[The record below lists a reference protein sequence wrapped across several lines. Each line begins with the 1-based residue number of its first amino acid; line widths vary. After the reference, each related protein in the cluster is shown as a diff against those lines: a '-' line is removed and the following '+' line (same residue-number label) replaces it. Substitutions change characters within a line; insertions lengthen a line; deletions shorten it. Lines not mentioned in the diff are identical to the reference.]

1 MIPTLNFWQL
11 GLILFIFL
19 VIIFIFYRFTKKN
32 QNKIENNNEYGSAK
46 FANEKD
52 LHKTFEKENLHNIKE
67 FGFPIYFDKDLNYM
81 LVDRQTPHWLFLGS
95 TGSGKSLTAVKP
107 QAGMIATAKNKRSVF
122 FSDPKG
128 ELFNDTAKMF
138 KDNGYE
144 VKTLDFRNPTLSNKL
159 NILEPVI
166 EEWENYFQKKRKAN
180 KLELQKALLVDDYQK
195 AHETYLNS
203 KNLERKS
210 QAEDLLTRLEDE
222 IIILDDERDIL
233 TNEYMSSYGEAC
245 SLVLAI
251 SDMITQEANA
261 KDPFWNNSAGNL
273 LSGLIFY
280 FLEQYENEIITRDQ
294 ITLNMISKFQI
305 STTSEANSKKFKQ
318 IVEQIPY
325 NYNSK
330 LKLTPIIGSAENTYK
345 SITAVFGQKMAIFND
360 LSVAN
365 VTSKS
370 DFSFD
375 ALGKGIE
382 TVDENGNKIIKPVAL
397 YIIIKDEDETF
408 NVLISLIVGLMY
420 KRLVKL
426 AVNSPKGKV
435 PINIV
440 FMLDEFANCPAFSG
454 IESMV
459 TVARSR
465 GMMFQFFIQEL
476 AQLDKVY
483 GKEVGNIIRGNA
495 GLVYLKTTSQETA
508 KAVSERLGKQT
519 ISTTS
524 YSRGIGWKESFNGNR
539 NTSLMGRELF
549 TPDEI
554 MNLEYKTIIFPIKKS
569 DPIFRDTIP
578 FFTFEKKNHKFYEGT
593 VERTPYLLSLLD
605 NNVFTVEKVPGV
617 DFKSSREELM
627 SRNESRRVL
636 ERNRRRKVMGQQDI
650 NLLKPAMEQAKQ
662 VLKSNVFSEDIKESE
677 NGSNY
682 GIIITKKQI
691 TKEQESLLQKINKN
705 QNRIAYKIDTDNE
718 NNKSKI
724 SIHIVNVIN
733 AMQNWIDIST
743 LPVDLPPE

>member
-11 GLILFIFL
+11 GLILFVFL

-203 KNLERKS
+203 KSLERKS

-280 FLEQYENEIITRDQ
+280 FLLQYEN
-294 ITLNMISKFQI
+294 
-305 STTSEANSKKFKQ
+305 
-318 IVEQIPY
+318 
-325 NYNSK
+325 
-330 LKLTPIIGSAENTYK
+330 
-345 SITAVFGQKMAIFND
+345 
-360 LSVAN
+360 
-365 VTSKS
+365 
-370 DFSFD
+370 
-375 ALGKGIE
+375 
-382 TVDENGNKIIKPVAL
+382 
-397 YIIIKDEDETF
+397 
-408 NVLISLIVGLMY
+408 
-420 KRLVKL
+420 
-426 AVNSPKGKV
+426 
-435 PINIV
+435 
-440 FMLDEFANCPAFSG
+440 
-454 IESMV
+454 
-459 TVARSR
+459 
-465 GMMFQFFIQEL
+465 
-476 AQLDKVY
+476 
-483 GKEVGNIIRGNA
+483 
-495 GLVYLKTTSQETA
+495 
-508 KAVSERLGKQT
+508 
-519 ISTTS
+519 
-524 YSRGIGWKESFNGNR
+524 
-539 NTSLMGRELF
+539 
-549 TPDEI
+549 
-554 MNLEYKTIIFPIKKS
+554 
-569 DPIFRDTIP
+569 
-578 FFTFEKKNHKFYEGT
+578 
-593 VERTPYLLSLLD
+593 
-605 NNVFTVEKVPGV
+605 
-617 DFKSSREELM
+617 
-627 SRNESRRVL
+627 
-636 ERNRRRKVMGQQDI
+636 
-650 NLLKPAMEQAKQ
+650 
-662 VLKSNVFSEDIKESE
+662 
-677 NGSNY
+677 
-682 GIIITKKQI
+682 
-691 TKEQESLLQKINKN
+691 
-705 QNRIAYKIDTDNE
+705 
-718 NNKSKI
+718 
-724 SIHIVNVIN
+724 
-733 AMQNWIDIST
+733 
-743 LPVDLPPE
+743 